1 MITPPF
7 LKKGDAVGIVSTARK
22 ISSARLVPF
31 LDLLESWG
39 LQPVLGKTI
48 NAEDHQYAGS
58 DTLRRKD
65 LQQMLDTHEIKAIW
79 CAKGGYGTV
88 RIIDGINFE
97 AFRRNPKWII
107 GYSDA
112 TVLHSHV
119 HNFAIETLHAQMGE
133 YMENKSEASRQT
145 AKTVLFGD
153 PYRLQFENTDAKS
166 AQNASAV
173 GQLVGGNL
181 SILYSL
187 CGSDSA
193 INTEGKILFIEDLD
207 EYLYHIDRM
216 MQNLKR
222 NRMFDGIQALLVGGM
237 TKMHDNRVPFGKTAK
252 EIVLDTVKEYDFPV
266 IFDVPAGHVD
276 DNRAL
281 ILGRQATL
289 TVTPSLVTVEF

>member
-7 LKKGDAVGIVSTARK
+7 LKKGDAVGIISTARK
-22 ISSARLVPF
+22 ISSGRLVPF
-31 LDLLESWG
+31 LNLLESWG

-48 NAEDHQYAGS
+48 NAVDHQYAGS
-58 DTLRRKD
+58 DALRRKD
-65 LQQMLDTHEIKAIW
+65 LQQMLDTPEIKTVW

-97 AFRRNPKWII
+97 TFRKSPKWIV

-119 HNFAIETLHAQMGE
+119 HSFGIETLHAQMGE
-133 YMENKSEASRQT
+133 YMEDKTEASRET
-145 AKTVLFGD
+145 VKNVLFGKD
-153 PYRLQFENTDAKS
+153 YRLQFENSDEKS
-166 AQNASAV
+166 TQNASAV

-193 INTEGKILFIEDLD
+193 LNTEGKMLFIEDLD

-222 NRMFDGIQALLVGGM
+222 NKMFEGIQALLVGGM

-252 EIVLDTVKEYDFPV
+252 EIVLDTVSEYNIPV
-266 IFDVPAGHVD
+266 VFDVPAGHVD

-281 ILGRQATL
+281 ILGRQANL
-289 TVTPSLVTVEF
+289 TVTPSLVTLQF